1 MYKTFLINQLK
12 VIEEHMIT
20 FKKLRDDYTT
30 SHLLDCNCFNK
41 YYKMMAID
49 FSKEQALDADPK
61 TIQQINFTGNLNHF
75 RFFVRN
81 LLVLRIYFALI

>member
-1 MYKTFLINQLK
+1 
-12 VIEEHMIT
+12 MIAS
-20 FKKLRDDYTT
+20 KKLRDDYTT
-30 SHLLDCNCFNK
+30 SCLLDCNCFNK

-49 FSKEQALDADPK
+49 FSKQQALDADPK

>member
-1 MYKTFLINQLK
+1 MINQLK
-12 VIEEHMIT
+12 VIEEHMIAS
-20 FKKLRDDYTT
+20 KKLRDDYTT
-30 SHLLDCNCFNK
+30 SCLLDCNWFNK

-49 FSKEQALDADPK
+49 FSKQQALDADPK

>member
-81 LLVLRIYFALI
+81 LLVLRIYFTLI

>member
-1 MYKTFLINQLK
+1 
-12 VIEEHMIT
+12 MIAS
-20 FKKLRDDYTT
+20 KKLRDDYTT
-30 SHLLDCNCFNK
+30 SCLLDCNCFNK

-49 FSKEQALDADPK
+49 FSKEQALDTDPK

-81 LLVLRIYFALI
+81 LLVLRIYFTLI